1 MRKRKTERER
11 EIKIQREREI
21 ERERKRER
29 KSQRERVGGWVRA
42 TDRRRHTEK
51 GRKEIELYGRQGRR
65 WGAED
70 KKTK

>member
-1 MRKRKTERER
+1 M
-11 EIKIQREREI
+11 
-21 ERERKRER
+21 
-29 KSQRERVGGWVRA
+29 RA
-42 TDRRRHTEK
+42 TDRRRHTERGREREIEKKK